1 MAISLSKIYEDA
13 TTVMNETA
21 VSSFDVAAQMH
32 AGLVESICIKFTCTQ
47 SSASLTAASAVE
59 LIKGLRFVLNGDQL
73 FNLRAAVVSNANTG
87 VGAVS
92 AMAQDMGG
100 RVDESG
106 SATVTEFEVWI
117 PAGVRVPANSRMEL
131 AVDWGVSAVAPVGP
145 KFSVWARYNDQTS
158 NATIIGNATTDTL
171 GAASQTQINVKIPVM
186 NGATVTGII
195 IQGPANTDTLT
206 GLIIK
211 SQSDF
216 DQSATQIRG
225 NSGAGRNGYQFFDA
239 GVSTTANQFSNL
251 RRGYYFV
258 PMFGLTTD
266 GSATLLITDS
276 AGGLYTFTPVLSL
289 PTGGGQE
296 AKGRQTS
303 IAPVGSAKSVL
314 QRAED

>member
-1 MAISLSKIYEDA
+1 
-13 TTVMNETA
+13 
-21 VSSFDVAAQMH
+21 
-32 AGLVESICIKFTCTQ
+32 
-47 SSASLTAASAVE
+47 
-59 LIKGLRFVLNGDQL
+59 
-73 FNLRAAVVSNANTG
+73 
-87 VGAVS
+87 
-92 AMAQDMGG
+92 
-100 RVDESG
+100 
-106 SATVTEFEVWI
+106 
-117 PAGVRVPANSRMEL
+117 
-131 AVDWGVSAVAPVGP
+131 
-145 KFSVWARYNDQTS
+145 
-158 NATIIGNATTDTL
+158 
-171 GAASQTQINVKIPVM
+171 M

-239 GVSTTANQFSNL
+239 GVSVTANQFANL
-251 RRGYYFV
+251 RKGYYFV

-289 PTGGGQE
+289 PTGGSPE
-296 AKGRQTS
+296 AKARQTS
-303 IAPVGSAKSVL
+303 TASVGSAKSVL